1 MISYPAH
8 RRQRVADRE
17 SGQASMVTVAMFMM
31 LFAAIAVSFTFV
43 VISASRQALN
53 DSLQSSAKIAAESGV
68 EDAKRLIVYCYNKR
82 QSDGSYPP
90 DDQKLCLQ
98 VIGKLS
104 DELEGMGCDKILKEM
119 YDKGGISDVEQE
131 SNNRGYRVK
140 VGNNGSNNNNENNEY
155 YQCLKIATKTDN
167 YQGIVNNLGK
177 SVIVPL
183 RVVDEKGHAAVID
196 KLEIEWHRNVT
207 GNDGDNPA
215 EMNGATGTG
224 LPPANIWSKSNRPAV
239 LRVERVG
246 VPKKAGGFSLND
258 LADSDTALTL
268 RPSVNPSLKGNSN
281 YNLGAYKPQYPPLPL
296 GRDGIAPNNQYYDQ
310 HGNKIAPIAEA
321 ACKDGGGGDDYACKT
336 TFNGELLDTGNIDYY
351 LRINAIYR
359 STHFKITAYGQN
371 GKKLYFDGVQPLV
384 DVTGRSS
391 DSFSR
396 IQARLKPSFD
406 KNADSTNWW
415 PEYVIDTNGKVC
427 KDIEVQYDEGED
439 RCK

>member
-1 MISYPAH
+1 MISRLVSRCRPG
-8 RRQRVADRE
+8 DRE
-17 SGQASMVTVAMFMM
+17 LGQASMVTVAMFMM

-82 QSDGSYPP
+82 SGGSYTTP
-90 DDQKLCLQ
+90 DAQQLCPQ

-104 DELEGMGCDKILKEM
+104 TDLEGMGCDKILEKM
-119 YDKGGISDVEQE
+119 YKKGISDVEQE
-131 SNNRGYRVK
+131 GNRGYRVR

-167 YQGIVNNLGK
+167 YQGVVNNLGK
-177 SVIVPL
+177 SIIVPL
-183 RVVDEKGHAAVID
+183 RVVDGKNQAAVID
-196 KLEIEWHRNVT
+196 RLEIEWHRNVT
-207 GNDGDNPA
+207 GNDGDDLA
-215 EMNGATGTG
+215 EMNGANGTG
-224 LPPANIWSKSNRPAV
+224 LPPAGTWNNSNRPAV

-246 VPKKAGGFSLND
+246 VPKNNFTLDSLAEN
-258 LADSDTALTL
+258 DTALTL
-268 RPSVNPSLKGNSN
+268 RPSVSGNGKSGYRLGN
-281 YNLGAYKPQYPPLPL
+281 YQPQYPS
-296 GRDGIAPNNQYYDQ
+296 GNKDKIAPNSQYHKGVPIVEAYCQ
-310 HGNKIAPIAEA
+310 NGGNNN
-321 ACKDGGGGDDYACKT
+321 DYACKT
-336 TFNGELLDTGNIDYY
+336 IFNKESLYTDKTYY

-359 STHFKITAYGQN
+359 STHFKITAYQ
-371 GKKLYFDGVQPLV
+371 GKNKLYFDGVQPLV

-427 KDIEVQYDEGED
+427 KDIEVQYDTGED
-439 RCK
+439 RCPH

>member
-1 MISYPAH
+1 MISYRVR

-82 QSDGSYPP
+82 QSDGSYLLPA
-90 DDQKLCLQ
+90 DKQLCSE

-104 DELEGMGCDKILKEM
+104 DELEGRGCDEILGKM
-119 YDKGGISDVEQE
+119 HDKGGISDVEQE

-140 VGNNGSNNNNENNEY
+140 VGNNGNGSNENNEY

-167 YQGIVNNLGK
+167 YQGAVNNLGK
-177 SVIVPL
+177 SIIVPL
-183 RVVDEKGHAAVID
+183 RVVDKNNNAAVID
-196 KLEIEWHRNVT
+196 SLKIEWHRNVT
-207 GNDGDNPA
+207 GNDGDDPA
-215 EMNGATGTG
+215 VMNGAKGTG
-224 LPPANIWSKSNRPAV
+224 LPPAGTWNSSNSNRPAV

-246 VPKKAGGFSLND
+246 VPKKAGGFSLNE

-268 RPSVNPSLKGNSN
+268 RPSVNGNSS
-281 YNLGAYKPQYPPLPL
+281 YNLGAYKPWYPFND
-296 GRDGIAPNNQYYDQ
+296 RDKIAPNSQYHDQ
-310 HGNKIAPIAEA
+310 HGNKTAPIAEA
-321 ACKDGGGGDDYACKT
+321 ACTDGGGSNNEYACKT
-336 TFNGELLDTGNIDYY
+336 TFYGEPLDTDKTADYY

-359 STHFKITAYGQN
+359 STHFKITAYGPG

-427 KDIEVQYDEGED
+427 KDIEVQYDKGED

>member
-1 MISYPAH
+1 MISYRAR

-82 QSDGSYPP
+82 SGGSYTTP
-90 DDQKLCLQ
+90 DAQQLCPK

-104 DELEGMGCDKILKEM
+104 TELEGMGCDEILEPM
-119 YDKGGISDVEQE
+119 KGKGISDVEQE
-131 SNNRGYRVK
+131 GNNRGYRVK
-140 VGNNGSNNNNENNEY
+140 VGNNGGGDNENNEY

-167 YQGIVNNLGK
+167 YQGVVNNLGK

-183 RVVDEKGHAAVID
+183 RVVTEKNQAAVID
-196 KLEIEWHRNVT
+196 RLEIEWHRNVT

-215 EMNGATGTG
+215 DMNGANGTG
-224 LPPANIWSKSNRPAV
+224 LPTTTTWNSSNRPAV
-239 LRVERVG
+239 LRVERVD
-246 VPKKAGGFSLND
+246 VPKDNFTLD
-258 LADSDTALTL
+258 QLADSDTALTL
-268 RPSVNPSLKGNSN
+268 RPSLKGNSS
-281 YNLGAYKPQYPPLPL
+281 YNLGTYKPRYPFND
-296 GRDGIAPNNQYYDQ
+296 RNKIAPNNQYYD
-310 HGNKIAPIAEA
+310 HSKKTVPIVEA
-321 ACKDGGGGDDYACKT
+321 ACNDSGDYACKT
-336 TFNGELLDTGNIDYY
+336 TFNGELLDTDKTADYY

-359 STHFKITAYGQN
+359 STHFKITAYDKN
-371 GKKLYFDGVQPLV
+371 GKLYFDGVQPLV

-427 KDIEVQYDEGED
+427 KDIEVQYDTGED

>member
-1 MISYPAH
+1 MISYRAR

-90 DDQKLCLQ
+90 ADQKLCLQ

-104 DELEGMGCDKILKEM
+104 DKLEDMGCDDILGELDNINYNKSFAVEKE
-119 YDKGGISDVEQE
+119 GG
-131 SNNRGYRVK
+131 RGHRVR
-140 VGNNGSNNNNENNEY
+140 VGNNGGGKNENNEY

-167 YQGIVNNLGK
+167 YQGMVNNLGK

-183 RVVDEKGHAAVID
+183 RVVNEKNQVVDIA

-207 GNDGDNPA
+207 GNDGDDPA
-215 EMNGATGTG
+215 KMNGAMGTG
-224 LPPANIWSKSNRPAV
+224 LPPAGTWNSGNSNRPAV

-246 VPKKAGGFSLND
+246 VPKKVGGFTLNE

-268 RPSVNPSLKGNSN
+268 RPSKSGNGKGG
-281 YNLGAYKPQYPPLPL
+281 YNLGSYKPQYPF
-296 GRDGIAPNNQYYDQ
+296 GNKDKIAPNSQYHNGVPIVEAYCQ
-310 HGNKIAPIAEA
+310 SGNNKE
-321 ACKDGGGGDDYACKT
+321 YACET
-336 TFNGELLDTGNIDYY
+336 IFNKETLYTKDKDYY

-359 STHFKITAYGQN
+359 STHFKITAYDSGGN
-371 GKKLYFDGVQPLV
+371 KLYFDGVQPLV

-427 KDIEVQYDEGED
+427 KDIEVQYDKGED
-439 RCK
+439 RCQP

>member
-1 MISYPAH
+1 MISYPAC
-8 RRQRVADRE
+8 RRQGVADRE

-68 EDAKRLIVYCYNKR
+68 EDAKRLIVYCYKKR
-82 QSDGSYPP
+82 QSDGTYPP
-90 DDQKLCLQ
+90 ADQSLCSK

-104 DELEGMGCDKILKEM
+104 DELEGVPCDEILGELDNPNYNNSFAVEKE
-119 YDKGGISDVEQE
+119 GS
-131 SNNRGYRVK
+131 RGHRVK
-140 VGNNGSNNNNENNEY
+140 VGNNGSNNKNENNEY

-167 YQGIVNNLGK
+167 YQGVVNNLGK
-177 SVIVPL
+177 SIIVPL
-183 RVVDEKGHAAVID
+183 RVVNGNNQVVAID
-196 KLEIEWHRNVT
+196 KLEIEWHRNVD
-207 GNDGDNPA
+207 GNDGDSPA
-215 EMNGATGTG
+215 EMNGASGTG
-224 LPPANIWSKSNRPAV
+224 LPPANIWSSSNRPAV

-246 VPKKAGGFSLND
+246 VPKGSFTLD
-258 LADSDTALTL
+258 QLADSDTALTL
-268 RPSVNPSLKGNSN
+268 RPSVNGNGGGKDKN
-281 YNLGAYKPQYPPLPL
+281 RYHLGDYKPYYQS
-296 GRDGIAPNNQYYDQ
+296 GRDSIAPNNQY
-310 HGNKIAPIAEA
+310 GGKAPIVEVK
-321 ACKDGGGGDDYACKT
+321 CDGADYACKT
-336 TFNGELLDTGNIDYY
+336 IFEDSLDTTKTDYY

-359 STHFKITAYGQN
+359 STHFKITAYDQHN
-371 GKKLYFDGVQPLV
+371 NKLYFDGVQPLV

-427 KDIEVQYDEGED
+427 KDIEVQYDKGED
-439 RCK
+439 RCNP

>member
-1 MISYPAH
+1 MIS
-8 RRQRVADRE
+8 RLVSRCRLGDRE

-82 QSDGSYPP
+82 SGNSYTTP
-90 DDQKLCLQ
+90 DAQQLCPK

-104 DELEGMGCDKILKEM
+104 TELETMGCDKILEQVGNTQSGNFKVEKE
-119 YDKGGISDVEQE
+119 GG
-131 SNNRGYRVK
+131 RGYRVR
-140 VGNNGSNNNNENNEY
+140 VGNSGSSNNNENNEY

-167 YQGIVNNLGK
+167 YQGVVNNLGK

-183 RVVDEKGHAAVID
+183 RVVDKNNNAAVIAS
-196 KLEIEWHRNVT
+196 LEIEWHRNVT
-207 GNDGDNPA
+207 GNDGDDPA
-215 EMNGATGTG
+215 KMNGAMGTG
-224 LPPANIWSKSNRPAV
+224 LPPATTWNSSNRPAV

-246 VPKKAGGFSLND
+246 VPKKVGGFSLND

-268 RPSVNPSLKGNSN
+268 RPSLKGNSS
-281 YNLGAYKPQYPPLPL
+281 YNLGTYKPRYPFND
-296 GRDGIAPNNQYYDQ
+296 RNKIAPNNQYYD
-310 HGNKIAPIAEA
+310 HSKKTVPIVEA

-336 TFNGELLDTGNIDYY
+336 TFDGESLVTKDKDYY

-359 STHFKITAYGQN
+359 SAHFKITAYDKN
-371 GKKLYFDGVQPLV
+371 GKPLYFDGVQPLV

-439 RCK
+439 RCKYK

>member
-1 MISYPAH
+1 MISYRA
-8 RRQRVADRE
+8 RRHQRVADCE

-82 QSDGSYPP
+82 QSNGSYPP
-90 DDQKLCLQ
+90 ADKPLCSE

-104 DELEGMGCDKILKEM
+104 DELEGRGCDKILKPM
-119 YDKGGISDVEQE
+119 YDKGGISDVEE
-131 SNNRGYRVK
+131 EGGRGYRVK
-140 VGNNGSNNNNENNEY
+140 VGNNSGGKNENNEY

-167 YQGIVNNLGK
+167 YQGTVNNLGK
-177 SVIVPL
+177 SIIVPL
-183 RVVDEKGHAAVID
+183 RVVDKNNNVAVIAS
-196 KLEIEWHRNVT
+196 LEIEWHRNVN

-215 EMNGATGTG
+215 EMNGAEGTG

-258 LADSDTALTL
+258 LADS
-268 RPSVNPSLKGNSN
+268 
-281 YNLGAYKPQYPPLPL
+281 
-296 GRDGIAPNNQYYDQ
+296 
-310 HGNKIAPIAEA
+310 E
-321 ACKDGGGGDDYACKT
+321 DYACKT
-336 TFNGELLDTGNIDYY
+336 TFDGESLVTKDTDYY

-359 STHFKITAYGQN
+359 SAHFKITAYDQN

-396 IQARLKPSFD
+396 IQARLKPTYD
-406 KNADSTNWW
+406 NSTNSSNWW

-427 KDIEVQYDEGED
+427 KDIEVQYDKGED
-439 RCK
+439 RCTYN

>member
-1 MISYPAH
+1 MISYRAR

-82 QSDGSYPP
+82 SGGSYTTP
-90 DDQKLCLQ
+90 DAQQLCPQ

-104 DELEGMGCDKILKEM
+104 TDLEGMGCDEILGLM
-119 YDKGGISDVEQE
+119 KGKGISDVEE
-131 SNNRGYRVK
+131 EGGRGYRVK

-177 SVIVPL
+177 SIIVPL
-183 RVVDEKGHAAVID
+183 RVVDTQNQAAVIASL
-196 KLEIEWHRNVT
+196 KIEWHRNVN

-215 EMNGATGTG
+215 EMNGAEGTG
-224 LPPANIWSKSNRPAV
+224 LPPANIWSSSNRPAV

-246 VPKKAGGFSLND
+246 VPKGNFTLD
-258 LADSDTALTL
+258 QLADSDTALTL
-268 RPSVNPSLKGNSN
+268 RPSVKKKVSN
-281 YNLGAYKPQYPPLPL
+281 YRLGDYKPQYPFND
-296 GRDGIAPNNQYYDQ
+296 RNKIAPNSQYYGQ

-321 ACKDGGGGDDYACKT
+321 ACKDNNGDYACST
-336 TFNGELLDTGNIDYY
+336 SFIGEQLDTKTADYY

-359 STHFKITAYGQN
+359 STHFKITAYDQN
-371 GKKLYFDGVQPLV
+371 GKPLYFDGVQPLV
-384 DVTGRSS
+384 DVTGSSS

-439 RCK
+439 RCPH

>member
-1 MISYPAH
+1 MISRLVSRCRPG
-8 RRQRVADRE
+8 DRE

-90 DDQKLCLQ
+90 ADKPLCSE

-104 DELEGMGCDKILKEM
+104 DELEGRGCDKILKPM
-119 YDKGGISDVEQE
+119 YDKGGISDVEE
-131 SNNRGYRVK
+131 EGGRGYRVK
-140 VGNNGSNNNNENNEY
+140 VGNNSGGKNENNEY

-167 YQGIVNNLGK
+167 YQGVVNNLGK
-177 SVIVPL
+177 SIIVPL
-183 RVVDEKGHAAVID
+183 RVVDKNNNAAVIAS
-196 KLEIEWHRNVT
+196 LEIEWHRNVA

-215 EMNGATGTG
+215 KMNGAMGTG
-224 LPPANIWSKSNRPAV
+224 LPPAGTWNSGNSNRPAV
-239 LRVERVG
+239 LRVERVDVAKG
-246 VPKKAGGFSLND
+246 SFTLDS

-268 RPSVNPSLKGNSN
+268 RPSVNGNGGGKDKN
-281 YNLGAYKPQYPPLPL
+281 RYHLGDYKPYYQS
-296 GRDGIAPNNQYYDQ
+296 GRDSIAPNNQY
-310 HGNKIAPIAEA
+310 GGKAPIVEVK
-321 ACKDGGGGDDYACKT
+321 CDGADYACKT
-336 TFNGELLDTGNIDYY
+336 IFEDSLDTTKKDYY

-359 STHFKITAYGQN
+359 STHFKITAYDQHN
-371 GKKLYFDGVQPLV
+371 NKLYFDGVQPLV

-427 KDIEVQYDEGED
+427 KDIEVQYDKGED
-439 RCK
+439 RCNP

>member
-1 MISYPAH
+1 MISRLVSRCRPG
-8 RRQRVADRE
+8 DRE

-82 QSDGSYPP
+82 QSGGGYSSV
-90 DDQKLCLQ
+90 DDKKLCSE

-104 DELEGMGCDKILKEM
+104 DELEKRSCDEILGKM
-119 YDKGGISDVEQE
+119 YKKGISDVEQE
-131 SNNRGYRVK
+131 GNNRGYRVK
-140 VGNNGSNNNNENNEY
+140 VGNNGGGDNENNEY

-167 YQGIVNNLGK
+167 YQGMVNNLGK
-177 SVIVPL
+177 SIIVPL
-183 RVVDEKGHAAVID
+183 RVVNTQNQAAVIASL
-196 KLEIEWHRNVT
+196 KIEWHRNVA

-215 EMNGATGTG
+215 EMNGAEGTG

-246 VPKKAGGFSLND
+246 VPKKVGGFSLND

-268 RPSVNPSLKGNSN
+268 RPSLKGNSS
-281 YNLGAYKPQYPPLPL
+281 YNLGAYKPRYPFND
-296 GRDGIAPNNQYYDQ
+296 RDKIAPNSQYYDQ
-310 HGNKIAPIAEA
+310 HGNKTAPIAEA
-321 ACKDGGGGDDYACKT
+321 ACTDGGGSNNEYACKT
-336 TFNGELLDTGNIDYY
+336 TFYGDPLDTVNTDYY

-359 STHFKITAYGQN
+359 STHFKITAKDQN
-371 GKKLYFDGVQPLV
+371 GNKLYFDGVQPLV

-427 KDIEVQYDEGED
+427 KDIEVQYDKGED
-439 RCK
+439 RCNP

>member
-1 MISYPAH
+1 MISYRAR
-8 RRQRVADRE
+8 RRQRVADCE

-82 QSDGSYPP
+82 SGGSYTTS
-90 DDQKLCLQ
+90 DAQQLCPK

-104 DELEGMGCDKILKEM
+104 TELETRGCDEILEQVAITQSSNFKVEKE
-119 YDKGGISDVEQE
+119 DNG
-131 SNNRGYRVK
+131 RGYRVK
-140 VGNNGSNNNNENNEY
+140 VGNNSSNKNENNEY

-167 YQGIVNNLGK
+167 YQGVVNNLGK

-183 RVVDEKGHAAVID
+183 RVVDINNQAAVITSL
-196 KLEIEWHRNVT
+196 KIEWHRNVT
-207 GNDGDNPA
+207 GNDGDDPA
-215 EMNGATGTG
+215 DMKGAKGTG
-224 LPPANIWSKSNRPAV
+224 LPPAGTWNSGNSNRPAV

-246 VPKKAGGFSLND
+246 VVKGSFTLDS
-258 LADSDTALTL
+258 LADRDTALTL
-268 RPSVNPSLKGNSN
+268 RPSVNGNGGGKDKN
-281 YNLGAYKPQYPPLPL
+281 RYHLGDYKPYYQS
-296 GRDGIAPNNQYYDQ
+296 GRDSIAPNNQY
-310 HGNKIAPIAEA
+310 GGKAPIVEA
-321 ACKDGGGGDDYACKT
+321 KCDGADYACKT
-336 TFNGELLDTGNIDYY
+336 IFEDSLDTTKTDYY

-359 STHFKITAYGQN
+359 STHFKITAYDKN
-371 GKKLYFDGVQPLV
+371 GSKLYFDGVQPLV

-427 KDIEVQYDEGED
+427 KDIEVQYDKGED
-439 RCK
+439 RCQP

>member
-1 MISYPAH
+1 MISRLVSRCRPG
-8 RRQRVADRE
+8 DRE

-90 DDQKLCLQ
+90 ADKPLCSE

-104 DELEGMGCDKILKEM
+104 DELEGRGCDKILKPM
-119 YDKGGISDVEQE
+119 YDKGGISDVEE
-131 SNNRGYRVK
+131 EGGRGYRVK
-140 VGNNGSNNNNENNEY
+140 VGNNSGGKNENNEY

-167 YQGIVNNLGK
+167 YQGVVNNLGK
-177 SVIVPL
+177 SIIVPL
-183 RVVDEKGHAAVID
+183 RVVDKNNNAAVIAS
-196 KLEIEWHRNVT
+196 LEIEWHRNVA

-215 EMNGATGTG
+215 KMNGAMGTG
-224 LPPANIWSKSNRPAV
+224 LPPAGTWNSGNSNRPAV
-239 LRVERVG
+239 LRVERVDVAKG
-246 VPKKAGGFSLND
+246 SFTLDS

-268 RPSVNPSLKGNSN
+268 RPSVNGNGGGKDKN
-281 YNLGAYKPQYPPLPL
+281 RYHLGDYKPYYQS
-296 GRDGIAPNNQYYDQ
+296 GRDSIAPNNQY
-310 HGNKIAPIAEA
+310 GGKVPIVGAK
-321 ACKDGGGGDDYACKT
+321 CQDSGDYACKT
-336 TFNGELLDTGNIDYY
+336 TFDGESLVTKDTDYY

-427 KDIEVQYDEGED
+427 KDIEVQYDTGED
-439 RCK
+439 RCQP

>member
-1 MISYPAH
+1 MISYRAR

-31 LFAAIAVSFTFV
+31 LFVAIAVSFTFV

-53 DSLQSSAKIAAESGV
+53 DSLQSSAKNAAESGV

-82 QSDGSYPP
+82 SGNSYTTP
-90 DDQKLCLQ
+90 DAQQLCPN

-104 DELEGMGCDKILKEM
+104 TQLEGMGCDEILEPM
-119 YDKGGISDVEQE
+119 KGKGISDVEQE
-131 SNNRGYRVK
+131 DNNRGYRVK
-140 VGNNGSNNNNENNEY
+140 VGNNSSNKNENNEY

-167 YQGIVNNLGK
+167 YQGVVNNLGK
-177 SVIVPL
+177 SIIVPL
-183 RVVDEKGHAAVID
+183 RVVNTQNQAAVID
-196 KLEIEWHRNVT
+196 RLEIEWHRNVT
-207 GNDGDNPA
+207 GNDGDDLA

-224 LPPANIWSKSNRPAV
+224 LPPAGTWNNSNRPAV

-246 VPKKAGGFSLND
+246 VPKNNFTLDSLAEN
-258 LADSDTALTL
+258 DTALTL
-268 RPSVNPSLKGNSN
+268 RPSVSGNGKSGYRLGN
-281 YNLGAYKPQYPPLPL
+281 YQPQYPS
-296 GRDGIAPNNQYYDQ
+296 GNKDKIAPNSQYHKGVPIVEAYCQ
-310 HGNKIAPIAEA
+310 NGGNNN
-321 ACKDGGGGDDYACKT
+321 DYACKT
-336 TFNGELLDTGNIDYY
+336 IFNKESLYTDKTYY

-359 STHFKITAYGQN
+359 STHFKITAYQ
-371 GKKLYFDGVQPLV
+371 GKNKLYFDGVQPLV

>member
-1 MISYPAH
+1 MISRLVSRCRPG
-8 RRQRVADRE
+8 DRE

-82 QSDGSYPP
+82 QASGGYASQAD
-90 DDQKLCLQ
+90 KNLCSE

-104 DELEGMGCDKILKEM
+104 TELEGRDCDKILEQVDITQSSNFKVEKE
-119 YDKGGISDVEQE
+119 GG
-131 SNNRGYRVK
+131 RGYRVR
-140 VGNNGSNNNNENNEY
+140 VGNNGGGKNENNEY

-167 YQGIVNNLGK
+167 YQGVVNNLGK

-183 RVVDEKGHAAVID
+183 RVVDKYNQAAVID
-196 KLEIEWHRNVT
+196 RLEIEWHRNVT
-207 GNDGDNPA
+207 GNDGDDPA
-215 EMNGATGTG
+215 VMNGAKGTG
-224 LPPANIWSKSNRPAV
+224 LPKATTWNSSNRPAV

-246 VPKKAGGFSLND
+246 VPKKVGGFTLNE

-268 RPSVNPSLKGNSN
+268 RPSESGNGKGGYRLGN
-281 YNLGAYKPQYPPLPL
+281 YEPQYPSSNK
-296 GRDGIAPNNQYYDQ
+296 DKIAPNSQYHKGVPIVEAYCQ
-310 HGNKIAPIAEA
+310 NGGNNN
-321 ACKDGGGGDDYACKT
+321 DYACKT
-336 TFNGELLDTGNIDYY
+336 IFNKESLYTDKTYY

-359 STHFKITAYGQN
+359 STHFKIMAYQ
-371 GKKLYFDGVQPLV
+371 GKNKLYFDGVQPLV

-427 KDIEVQYDEGED
+427 KDIEVQYDTGED

>member
-1 MISYPAH
+1 MISYRAR

-82 QSDGSYPP
+82 SGNSYTTP
-90 DDQKLCLQ
+90 DAQQLCPK

-104 DELEGMGCDKILKEM
+104 TELEGMGCDEILEPM
-119 YDKGGISDVEQE
+119 KGKGISDVEQE
-131 SNNRGYRVK
+131 SNGRGYRVK
-140 VGNNGSNNNNENNEY
+140 VGNNGGGDNENNEY

-167 YQGIVNNLGK
+167 YQGVVNNLGK

-183 RVVDEKGHAAVID
+183 RVVDINNQAAVID
-196 KLEIEWHRNVT
+196 RLEIEWHRNVT

-215 EMNGATGTG
+215 EMNGANGTG
-224 LPPANIWSKSNRPAV
+224 LPPAGTWNNSNRPAV

-246 VPKKAGGFSLND
+246 VPKGSFNLND
-258 LADSDTALTL
+258 LAGSDTALTL
-268 RPSVNPSLKGNSN
+268 RPSESGNGKGGYRLGN
-281 YNLGAYKPQYPPLPL
+281 YEPQYPS
-296 GRDGIAPNNQYYDQ
+296 GNKDKIAPNSQY
-310 HGNKIAPIAEA
+310 HKGVPIVEA
-321 ACKDGGGGDDYACKT
+321 YCQSGSNEEYACKT
-336 TFNGELLDTGNIDYY
+336 IFNKESLYTDKTYY

-359 STHFKITAYGQN
+359 STHFKITAYQ
-371 GKKLYFDGVQPLV
+371 GKNKLYFDGVQPLV

-427 KDIEVQYDEGED
+427 KDIEVQYDTGED

>member
-1 MISYPAH
+1 MISRLVSRCRPG
-8 RRQRVADRE
+8 DRE

-82 QSDGSYPP
+82 QSDGSYLNQ
-90 DDQKLCLQ
+90 DDKQLCSE
-98 VIGKLS
+98 VIGKFS
-104 DELEGMGCDKILKEM
+104 DKLEDMGCDDILGKL
-119 YDKGGISDVEQE
+119 YSNKYKNSFAVEE
-131 SNNRGYRVK
+131 EGNRGHRVK

-167 YQGIVNNLGK
+167 YQGTVNNLGK
-177 SVIVPL
+177 SIIVPL
-183 RVVDEKGHAAVID
+183 RVVNTQNQAAVID
-196 KLEIEWHRNVT
+196 KLEIEWHRNVA
-207 GNDGDNPA
+207 GSDGDNTA

-224 LPPANIWSKSNRPAV
+224 LPPANIWNSSNRPAV

-268 RPSVNPSLKGNSN
+268 RPSLKVKGNGS

-296 GRDGIAPNNQYYDQ
+296 GRDGIAPNNQYYD
-310 HGNKIAPIAEA
+310 HSKKTVPIVEA
-321 ACKDGGGGDDYACKT
+321 ACKDSGDYACKT
-336 TFNGELLDTGNIDYY
+336 TFDGESLDTDKTADYY

-359 STHFKITAYGQN
+359 STHFKITAYDKN
-371 GKKLYFDGVQPLV
+371 GSKLYFDGVQPLV

-427 KDIEVQYDEGED
+427 KDIEVQYDKGED
-439 RCK
+439 RCKP

>member
-1 MISYPAH
+1 MISYRAR

-82 QSDGSYPP
+82 SGGSYTTP
-90 DDQKLCLQ
+90 DAQQLCPQ

-104 DELEGMGCDKILKEM
+104 DELEGMGCDEILGLM
-119 YDKGGISDVEQE
+119 KGKGISDVEE
-131 SNNRGYRVK
+131 EDNGRGYRVK
-140 VGNNGSNNNNENNEY
+140 VGNNSGGKNENNEY

-167 YQGIVNNLGK
+167 YQGVVNNLGK
-177 SVIVPL
+177 SIIVPL
-183 RVVDEKGHAAVID
+183 RVVNTQNQAAVIAS
-196 KLEIEWHRNVT
+196 LEIEWHRNVT
-207 GNDGDNPA
+207 GNDGDDPA
-215 EMNGATGTG
+215 KMNGAMGTG
-224 LPPANIWSKSNRPAV
+224 LPPAGTWNSGNSNRPAV

-246 VPKKAGGFSLND
+246 VAKGSFTLDS

-268 RPSVNPSLKGNSN
+268 RPSVNGNGGGKDKN
-281 YNLGAYKPQYPPLPL
+281 RYHLGDYKPYYQS
-296 GRDGIAPNNQYYDQ
+296 GRDSIAPNNQY
-310 HGNKIAPIAEA
+310 GGKAPIVEA
-321 ACKDGGGGDDYACKT
+321 KCDGADYACKT
-336 TFNGELLDTGNIDYY
+336 IFEDSLDTTKTDYY

-427 KDIEVQYDEGED
+427 KDIEVQYDTGED
-439 RCK
+439 RCQP

>member
-1 MISYPAH
+1 MISYPAR

-31 LFAAIAVSFTFV
+31 LFSVIAVGFTYV
-43 VISASRQALN
+43 MISASRQAVN

-82 QSDGSYPP
+82 SGGSYTTP
-90 DDQKLCLQ
+90 DAQQLCPK

-104 DELEGMGCDKILKEM
+104 TELEGMGCDEILGLM
-119 YDKGGISDVEQE
+119 KGKGISDVEEE

-140 VGNNGSNNNNENNEY
+140 VGNNGGGKNENNEY

-167 YQGIVNNLGK
+167 YQGMVNNLGK
-177 SVIVPL
+177 SIIVPL
-183 RVVDEKGHAAVID
+183 RVVNTQNQAAVIAS
-196 KLEIEWHRNVT
+196 LEIEWHRNVT
-207 GNDGDNPA
+207 GNDGDDPA
-215 EMNGATGTG
+215 KMNGAMGTG
-224 LPPANIWSKSNRPAV
+224 LPPAGTWNSGNSNRPAV

-246 VPKKAGGFSLND
+246 VVKGSFTLDS
-258 LADSDTALTL
+258 LADRDTALTL
-268 RPSVNPSLKGNSN
+268 RPSVNGNGGGKDKN
-281 YNLGAYKPQYPPLPL
+281 RYHLGDYKPYYQS
-296 GRDGIAPNNQYYDQ
+296 GRDSIAPNNQY
-310 HGNKIAPIAEA
+310 GGKAPIVEA
-321 ACKDGGGGDDYACKT
+321 KCDGADYACKT
-336 TFNGELLDTGNIDYY
+336 IFEDSLDTTKTDYY

-427 KDIEVQYDEGED
+427 KDIEVQYDKGED
-439 RCK
+439 RCQP

>member
-1 MISYPAH
+1 MISYQA
-8 RRQRVADRE
+8 RRHQRVADCE

-82 QSDGSYPP
+82 SGDSYTTP
-90 DDQKLCLQ
+90 DAQQLCPQ

-104 DELEGMGCDKILKEM
+104 TELETMGCDKILEQVAITQSSNFKVEKE
-119 YDKGGISDVEQE
+119 GG
-131 SNNRGYRVK
+131 RGYRVK
-140 VGNNGSNNNNENNEY
+140 VGNNGGGDNENNEY

-167 YQGIVNNLGK
+167 YQGTVNNLGK

-183 RVVDEKGHAAVID
+183 RVVDINNQAAVID
-196 KLEIEWHRNVT
+196 RLEIEWHRNVT

-215 EMNGATGTG
+215 EMNGANGTG
-224 LPPANIWSKSNRPAV
+224 LPPAGTWNNSNRPAV

-246 VPKKAGGFSLND
+246 VPKGSFNLND
-258 LADSDTALTL
+258 LAGSDTALTL
-268 RPSVNPSLKGNSN
+268 RPSESGNGKGGYRLGN
-281 YNLGAYKPQYPPLPL
+281 YEPQYPS
-296 GRDGIAPNNQYYDQ
+296 GNKDKIAPNSQYHKGVPIVEAYCQ
-310 HGNKIAPIAEA
+310 NGGNNN
-321 ACKDGGGGDDYACKT
+321 DYACKT
-336 TFNGELLDTGNIDYY
+336 IFNKESLYTDKTYY

-359 STHFKITAYGQN
+359 STHFKITAYQ
-371 GKKLYFDGVQPLV
+371 GKNKLYFDGVQPLV

-415 PEYVIDTNGKVC
+415 PEYAIDTNGKVC
-427 KDIEVQYDEGED
+427 KDIEVQYDTGED

>member
-1 MISYPAH
+1 MISYPAR
-8 RRQRVADRE
+8 RRQGVADRE

-90 DDQKLCLQ
+90 ADKPLCSE

-104 DELEGMGCDKILKEM
+104 DELEGRGCDKILKPM
-119 YDKGGISDVEQE
+119 YDKGGISDVEE
-131 SNNRGYRVK
+131 EGGRGYRVK
-140 VGNNGSNNNNENNEY
+140 VGNNSGGKNENNEY

-167 YQGIVNNLGK
+167 YQGMVNNLGK

-183 RVVDEKGHAAVID
+183 RVVDKNNNAAVIAS
-196 KLEIEWHRNVT
+196 LEIEWHRNVA

-215 EMNGATGTG
+215 KMNGAMGTG
-224 LPPANIWSKSNRPAV
+224 LPPAGTWNSGNSNRPAV
-239 LRVERVG
+239 LRVERVDVAKG
-246 VPKKAGGFSLND
+246 SFTLDS

-268 RPSVNPSLKGNSN
+268 RPSVNGNGGGKDKN
-281 YNLGAYKPQYPPLPL
+281 RYHLGDYKPYYQS
-296 GRDGIAPNNQYYDQ
+296 GRDSIAPNNQY
-310 HGNKIAPIAEA
+310 GGKAPIVEA
-321 ACKDGGGGDDYACKT
+321 KCDGADYACKT
-336 TFNGELLDTGNIDYY
+336 IFEDSLDTTKTDYY

-427 KDIEVQYDEGED
+427 KDIEVQYDKGED
-439 RCK
+439 RCQP

>member
-1 MISYPAH
+1 MISRLVSRCRPG
-8 RRQRVADRE
+8 DRE

-82 QSDGSYPP
+82 QASGDYASQA
-90 DDQKLCLQ
+90 DKNLCSE

-104 DELEGMGCDKILKEM
+104 TELEGRDCDKILEQVDITQSSNFKVEKE
-119 YDKGGISDVEQE
+119 DNG
-131 SNNRGYRVK
+131 RGYRVR
-140 VGNNGSNNNNENNEY
+140 VGDNSGGKNENNEY

-183 RVVDEKGHAAVID
+183 RVVDANNQAAVID
-196 KLEIEWHRNVT
+196 RLEIEWHRNVT

-215 EMNGATGTG
+215 DMNGANGTG
-224 LPPANIWSKSNRPAV
+224 LPTTTTWNSSNRPAV

-246 VPKKAGGFSLND
+246 VPKGGFNLND
-258 LADSDTALTL
+258 LTGSDTALTL
-268 RPSVNPSLKGNSN
+268 RPSESGNGKGGYRLGN
-281 YNLGAYKPQYPPLPL
+281 YQPQYPSSNK
-296 GRDGIAPNNQYYDQ
+296 DKIAPNSQYHKGVPIVEAYCQ
-310 HGNKIAPIAEA
+310 SGSNKE
-321 ACKDGGGGDDYACKT
+321 YACKT
-336 TFNGELLDTGNIDYY
+336 IFNKESLYTDKTYY

-359 STHFKITAYGQN
+359 STHFKITAYQ
-371 GKKLYFDGVQPLV
+371 GKNKLYFDGVQPLV

-427 KDIEVQYDEGED
+427 KDIEVQYDTGED

>member
-1 MISYPAH
+1 MISYRAR

-82 QSDGSYPP
+82 QLGGGYSSA
-90 DDQKLCLQ
+90 DDQKLCSQ

-104 DELEGMGCDKILKEM
+104 DELEGMKCDYILEQMKN
-119 YDKGGISDVEQE
+119 KAGIDGVEE
-131 SNNRGYRVK
+131 EDNGRGYRVR
-140 VGNNGSNNNNENNEY
+140 VGDNSGGKNENNEY

-167 YQGIVNNLGK
+167 YQGTVNNLGK

-183 RVVDEKGHAAVID
+183 RVVGINNQAAVID
-196 KLEIEWHRNVT
+196 RLEIEWHRNVT

-215 EMNGATGTG
+215 EMNGANGTG
-224 LPPANIWSKSNRPAV
+224 LPPAGTWNNSNRPAV

-246 VPKKAGGFSLND
+246 VPKGGFNLND
-258 LADSDTALTL
+258 LAGSDTALTL
-268 RPSVNPSLKGNSN
+268 RPSESGNGKGGYRLGN
-281 YNLGAYKPQYPPLPL
+281 YEPQYPS
-296 GRDGIAPNNQYYDQ
+296 GNKDKIAPNSQYHKGVPIVEAYCQ
-310 HGNKIAPIAEA
+310 NGGNNN
-321 ACKDGGGGDDYACKT
+321 DYACKT
-336 TFNGELLDTGNIDYY
+336 IFNKESLYTDKTYY

-359 STHFKITAYGQN
+359 STHFKITAYQ
-371 GKKLYFDGVQPLV
+371 GKNKLYFDGVQPLV

-427 KDIEVQYDEGED
+427 KDIEVQYDKGED
-439 RCK
+439 RCQP

>member
-1 MISYPAH
+1 MISYPAR

-82 QSDGSYPP
+82 SGGSYTTP
-90 DDQKLCLQ
+90 DAQQLCPK

-104 DELEGMGCDKILKEM
+104 TELEGMGCDEILKPM
-119 YDKGGISDVEQE
+119 HDIGTISDVEQE

-140 VGNNGSNNNNENNEY
+140 VGNNGGGSNENNEY

-167 YQGIVNNLGK
+167 YQGVVNNLGK

-183 RVVDEKGHAAVID
+183 RVVTEKNQAAVITSL
-196 KLEIEWHRNVT
+196 KIEWHRNVT
-207 GNDGDNPA
+207 GNDGDDPA
-215 EMNGATGTG
+215 KMNGAMGTG
-224 LPPANIWSKSNRPAV
+224 LPPTGTWNSGNSNRPAV

-246 VPKKAGGFSLND
+246 VPKKVGGFTLNE

-268 RPSVNPSLKGNSN
+268 RPSLKGNSS

-296 GRDGIAPNNQYYDQ
+296 GRDGIAPNNQYS
-310 HGNKIAPIAEA
+310 GKVPIVEA
-321 ACKDGGGGDDYACKT
+321 KCKDNNGDYACETIFDKESLYT
-336 TFNGELLDTGNIDYY
+336 DKIYY

-359 STHFKITAYGQN
+359 STHFKITAYQ
-371 GKKLYFDGVQPLV
+371 GKDKLYFDGVQPLV
-384 DVTGRSS
+384 DVTGSSS

-439 RCK
+439 RCQP

>member
-1 MISYPAH
+1 MISRLVSRCRPG
-8 RRQRVADRE
+8 DRE

-82 QSDGSYPP
+82 SGGSYTTP
-90 DDQKLCLQ
+90 DAQQLCPK

-104 DELEGMGCDKILKEM
+104 TDLEGMGCDEILGLMHDNGTISSVEKE
-119 YDKGGISDVEQE
+119 DNG
-131 SNNRGYRVK
+131 RGYRVK
-140 VGNNGSNNNNENNEY
+140 VGNNSGGKNENNEY

-167 YQGIVNNLGK
+167 YQGMVNNLGK
-177 SVIVPL
+177 SIIVPL
-183 RVVDEKGHAAVID
+183 RVVNTQNQAAVIAS
-196 KLEIEWHRNVT
+196 LEIEWHRNVT
-207 GNDGDNPA
+207 GNDGDDPA
-215 EMNGATGTG
+215 KMNGAMGTG
-224 LPPANIWSKSNRPAV
+224 LPPAGTWNSGNSNRPAV

-246 VPKKAGGFSLND
+246 VVKGSFTLDSL
-258 LADSDTALTL
+258 AESDTALTL
-268 RPSVNPSLKGNSN
+268 RPSVNGNGGGKDKN
-281 YNLGAYKPQYPPLPL
+281 RYHLGDYKPYYQS
-296 GRDGIAPNNQYYDQ
+296 GRDSIAPNNQY
-310 HGNKIAPIAEA
+310 GGKAPIVEA
-321 ACKDGGGGDDYACKT
+321 KCDGADYACKT
-336 TFNGELLDTGNIDYY
+336 IFEDSLDTTKTDYY

-427 KDIEVQYDEGED
+427 KDIEVQYDTGED
-439 RCK
+439 RCTYK

>member
-1 MISYPAH
+1 MISYRVR

-82 QSDGSYPP
+82 QLGGGYSSA
-90 DDQKLCLQ
+90 DDQKLCSQ

-104 DELEGMGCDKILKEM
+104 DELETRGCDEILEQVAITQSSNFKVEKE
-119 YDKGGISDVEQE
+119 GG
-131 SNNRGYRVK
+131 RGYRVR
-140 VGNNGSNNNNENNEY
+140 VGNNGGGKNENNEY

-167 YQGIVNNLGK
+167 YQGTVNNLGK

-183 RVVDEKGHAAVID
+183 KVVDKYNQAAVID
-196 KLEIEWHRNVT
+196 RLEIEWHRNVT
-207 GNDGDNPA
+207 GNDGDDPA
-215 EMNGATGTG
+215 EMNGANGTG
-224 LPPANIWSKSNRPAV
+224 LPKATTWNSSNRPAV

-246 VPKKAGGFSLND
+246 VPKKVGGFTLNE

-268 RPSVNPSLKGNSN
+268 RPSLKGNSS
-281 YNLGAYKPQYPPLPL
+281 YNLGDYKPYYQS
-296 GRDGIAPNNQYYDQ
+296 GRDSIAPNNQY
-310 HGNKIAPIAEA
+310 GGKAPIVEVK
-321 ACKDGGGGDDYACKT
+321 CDGADYACKT
-336 TFNGELLDTGNIDYY
+336 IFEDSLDTTKTYY

-359 STHFKITAYGQN
+359 STHFKITAYDQGGN
-371 GKKLYFDGVQPLV
+371 KLYFDGVQPLV

-439 RCK
+439 RCTYK

>member
-1 MISYPAH
+1 MISRLVSRCRPG
-8 RRQRVADRE
+8 DRE

-90 DDQKLCLQ
+90 ADKPLCSE

-104 DELEGMGCDKILKEM
+104 DELEGRGCDKILKPM
-119 YDKGGISDVEQE
+119 YDKGGISDVEE
-131 SNNRGYRVK
+131 EGGRGYRVK
-140 VGNNGSNNNNENNEY
+140 VGNNSGGKNENNEY

-167 YQGIVNNLGK
+167 YQGVVNNLGK
-177 SVIVPL
+177 SIIVPL
-183 RVVDEKGHAAVID
+183 RVVDKNNNAAVIAS
-196 KLEIEWHRNVT
+196 LEIEWHRNVA

-215 EMNGATGTG
+215 KMNGAMGTG
-224 LPPANIWSKSNRPAV
+224 LPPAGTWNSGNSNRPAV
-239 LRVERVG
+239 LRVERVDVAKG
-246 VPKKAGGFSLND
+246 SFTLDS

-268 RPSVNPSLKGNSN
+268 RPSVNGNGGGKDKN
-281 YNLGAYKPQYPPLPL
+281 RYHLGDYKPYYQS
-296 GRDGIAPNNQYYDQ
+296 GRDSIAPNNQY
-310 HGNKIAPIAEA
+310 GGKAPIVEA
-321 ACKDGGGGDDYACKT
+321 KCDGADYACKT
-336 TFNGELLDTGNIDYY
+336 IFEDSLDTTKTDYY

-415 PEYVIDTNGKVC
+415 PEYVIDTSGKVC
-427 KDIEVQYDEGED
+427 KDIEVQYDTGED
-439 RCK
+439 RCQP

>member
-1 MISYPAH
+1 MISYQAR

-82 QSDGSYPP
+82 SGGSYTTP
-90 DDQKLCLQ
+90 DAQQLCPK

-104 DELEGMGCDKILKEM
+104 DELEGMGCDEILKPM
-119 YDKGGISDVEQE
+119 KDKGISDVEQE
-131 SNNRGYRVK
+131 GNRGYRVR
-140 VGNNGSNNNNENNEY
+140 VGNNGGGSNENNEY

-167 YQGIVNNLGK
+167 YQGMVNNLGK

-183 RVVDEKGHAAVID
+183 RVVDKYNQAAVID
-196 KLEIEWHRNVT
+196 RLEIEWHRNVT
-207 GNDGDNPA
+207 GNDGDDPA
-215 EMNGATGTG
+215 EMNGANGTG
-224 LPPANIWSKSNRPAV
+224 LPKATTWNSSNRPAV

-246 VPKKAGGFSLND
+246 VPKKVGGFTLNE

-268 RPSVNPSLKGNSN
+268 RPSESGNGKGGYCLGN
-281 YNLGAYKPQYPPLPL
+281 YEPQYPSSNK
-296 GRDGIAPNNQYYDQ
+296 DKIAPNSQYHKGVPIVEAYCQ
-310 HGNKIAPIAEA
+310 SGSNKE
-321 ACKDGGGGDDYACKT
+321 YACKT
-336 TFNGELLDTGNIDYY
+336 TFDGESLVTKDTDYY

-359 STHFKITAYGQN
+359 STHFKITAYDKN
-371 GKKLYFDGVQPLV
+371 GSKLYFDGVQPLV

-427 KDIEVQYDEGED
+427 KDIEVQYDKGED
-439 RCK
+439 RCTY

>member
-1 MISYPAH
+1 MISRLVSRCRPG
-8 RRQRVADRE
+8 DRE

-82 QSDGSYPP
+82 QSDGSYLHQ
-90 DDQKLCLQ
+90 DDKQLCSE

-104 DELEGMGCDKILKEM
+104 DKLEDMGCDDIL
-119 YDKGGISDVEQE
+119 DKLG
-131 SNNRGYRVK
+131 SNNYKNSFAVEEEGNRGHRVR
-140 VGNNGSNNNNENNEY
+140 VGNNGSNNKNENNEY

-167 YQGIVNNLGK
+167 YQGVVNNLGK
-177 SVIVPL
+177 SIIVPL

-196 KLEIEWHRNVT
+196 KLEIEWHRNVN

-239 LRVERVG
+239 LRVERAG
-246 VPKKAGGFSLND
+246 VPKGNFTLD
-258 LADSDTALTL
+258 QLADSDTALTL
-268 RPSVNPSLKGNSN
+268 RPSVNNVGN
-281 YNLGAYKPQYPPLPL
+281 YRLGNYKPQYPPLPL
-296 GRDGIAPNNQYYDQ
+296 GRNGIAPNNQY
-310 HGNKIAPIAEA
+310 GGKAPIVEVT
-321 ACKDGGGGDDYACKT
+321 CTDGGGSNNGYACKT
-336 TFNGELLDTGNIDYY
+336 IFDQESLNTNVTDYY

-359 STHFKITAYGQN
+359 STHFKITAYDQN
-371 GKKLYFDGVQPLV
+371 GKPLYFDGVQPLV

-439 RCK
+439 RCKYK

>member
-1 MISYPAH
+1 MISRLVSRCRPG
-8 RRQRVADRE
+8 DRE

-82 QSDGSYPP
+82 SGNSYTTP
-90 DDQKLCLQ
+90 DAQQLCPN

-104 DELEGMGCDKILKEM
+104 TQLEGMGCDEILGLM
-119 YDKGGISDVEQE
+119 KGKGISDVEE
-131 SNNRGYRVK
+131 EGNNRGYRVK
-140 VGNNGSNNNNENNEY
+140 VGNNSGGKNENNEY

-167 YQGIVNNLGK
+167 YQGMVNNLGK
-177 SVIVPL
+177 SIIVPL
-183 RVVDEKGHAAVID
+183 RVVDINNQAAVID
-196 KLEIEWHRNVT
+196 RLEIEWHRNVT

-215 EMNGATGTG
+215 EMNGANGTG
-224 LPPANIWSKSNRPAV
+224 LPPAGTWNNSNRPAV

-246 VPKKAGGFSLND
+246 VPKGSFNLND
-258 LADSDTALTL
+258 LAGSDTALTL
-268 RPSVNPSLKGNSN
+268 RPSESGNGKGGYRLGN
-281 YNLGAYKPQYPPLPL
+281 YEPQYPS
-296 GRDGIAPNNQYYDQ
+296 GNKDKIAPNSQYHKGVPIVEAYCQ
-310 HGNKIAPIAEA
+310 NGGNNN
-321 ACKDGGGGDDYACKT
+321 DYACKT
-336 TFNGELLDTGNIDYY
+336 IFNKESLYTDKTYY

-359 STHFKITAYGQN
+359 STHFKITAYQ
-371 GKKLYFDGVQPLV
+371 GKNKLYFDGVQPLV

-415 PEYVIDTNGKVC
+415 PEYAIDTNGKVC
-427 KDIEVQYDEGED
+427 KDIEVQYDTGED

>member
-1 MISYPAH
+1 MISYQA
-8 RRQRVADRE
+8 RRHQRVADCE

-82 QSDGSYPP
+82 SGDSYTTP
-90 DDQKLCLQ
+90 DAQQLCPQ

-104 DELEGMGCDKILKEM
+104 TELETMGCDKILEQVAITQSSNFKVEKE
-119 YDKGGISDVEQE
+119 GG
-131 SNNRGYRVK
+131 RGYRVK
-140 VGNNGSNNNNENNEY
+140 VGNNGGGDNENNEY

-167 YQGIVNNLGK
+167 YQGTVNNLGK

-183 RVVDEKGHAAVID
+183 RVVDINNQAAVID
-196 KLEIEWHRNVT
+196 RLEIEWHRNVT

-215 EMNGATGTG
+215 EMNGANGTG
-224 LPPANIWSKSNRPAV
+224 LPPAGTWNNSNRPAV

-246 VPKKAGGFSLND
+246 VPKGSFNLND
-258 LADSDTALTL
+258 LAGSDTALTL
-268 RPSVNPSLKGNSN
+268 RPSVNNVGN
-281 YNLGAYKPQYPPLPL
+281 YRLGDYKPQYPPLPL
-296 GRDGIAPNNQYYDQ
+296 GRNGIAPNNQY
-310 HGNKIAPIAEA
+310 GGKAPIVEVT
-321 ACKDGGGGDDYACKT
+321 CTDGGGSNNGYACKT
-336 TFNGELLDTGNIDYY
+336 IFDQESLNTHVTDYY

-359 STHFKITAYGQN
+359 SAHFKITAYDQN
-371 GKKLYFDGVQPLV
+371 GKPLYFDGVQPLV

-427 KDIEVQYDEGED
+427 KDIEVQYDKGED
-439 RCK
+439 RCKP

>member
-1 MISYPAH
+1 MISRLVSRCRPG
-8 RRQRVADRE
+8 DRE

-82 QSDGSYPP
+82 QASGDYASQA
-90 DDQKLCLQ
+90 DKNLCSE

-104 DELEGMGCDKILKEM
+104 TELEGRDCDKILEQVDITQSSNFKVEKE
-119 YDKGGISDVEQE
+119 DNG
-131 SNNRGYRVK
+131 RGYRVR
-140 VGNNGSNNNNENNEY
+140 VGDNSGGKNENNEY

-167 YQGIVNNLGK
+167 YQGMVNNLGK
-177 SVIVPL
+177 SIIVPL
-183 RVVDEKGHAAVID
+183 RVVNTQNQAAVIASL
-196 KLEIEWHRNVT
+196 KIEWHRNVN

-215 EMNGATGTG
+215 EMNGAEGTG

-268 RPSVNPSLKGNSN
+268 RPSLKGNSS
-281 YNLGAYKPQYPPLPL
+281 YNLGAYKPRYPFND
-296 GRDGIAPNNQYYDQ
+296 RDKIAPNNQYYD
-310 HGNKIAPIAEA
+310 HSNKTAPIVEA

-336 TFNGELLDTGNIDYY
+336 TFDGESLVTKDKDYY

-359 STHFKITAYGQN
+359 STHFKITAYGPG

-427 KDIEVQYDEGED
+427 KDIEVQYDTGED

>member
-1 MISYPAH
+1 MISYRAR

-82 QSDGSYPP
+82 SGGSYTTP
-90 DDQKLCLQ
+90 DAQQLCPK

-104 DELEGMGCDKILKEM
+104 TELEGMGCDEILKPMHDIGTVSE
-119 YDKGGISDVEQE
+119 VEQE

-140 VGNNGSNNNNENNEY
+140 VGNNGGGSNENNEY

-183 RVVDEKGHAAVID
+183 RVVDGNNQAAVITS
-196 KLEIEWHRNVT
+196 LEIEWHRNVT
-207 GNDGDNPA
+207 GNDGDDPA
-215 EMNGATGTG
+215 VMNGAQGTG
-224 LPPANIWSKSNRPAV
+224 LPPTTTWNSGNSNRPAV

-246 VPKKAGGFSLND
+246 VPKKAGGFTLNE

-268 RPSVNPSLKGNSN
+268 RPSENGGKS
-281 YNLGAYKPQYPPLPL
+281 YILGDYKPRYPS
-296 GRDGIAPNNQYYDQ
+296 GDKDKIAPNSQYHKGVPIVEAYCQ
-310 HGNKIAPIAEA
+310 NGGNNN
-321 ACKDGGGGDDYACKT
+321 DYACKT
-336 TFNGELLDTGNIDYY
+336 IFNKESLYTDKTYY

-359 STHFKITAYGQN
+359 STHFKITAYR
-371 GKKLYFDGVQPLV
+371 GKDKLYFDGVQPLV

-427 KDIEVQYDEGED
+427 KDIEVQYDTGED

>member
-1 MISYPAH
+1 MISYRAR

-82 QSDGSYPP
+82 SGGSYTTP
-90 DDQKLCLQ
+90 DAQQLCPQ

-104 DELEGMGCDKILKEM
+104 TELEGMGCDEILGLM
-119 YDKGGISDVEQE
+119 KGKGISDVEEE

-140 VGNNGSNNNNENNEY
+140 VGNNGGGKNENNEY

-167 YQGIVNNLGK
+167 YQGTVNNLGK

-183 RVVDEKGHAAVID
+183 RVVDANNQAAIITSI
-196 KLEIEWHRNVT
+196 KIEWHRNVT

-215 EMNGATGTG
+215 VMNGAKGTG
-224 LPPANIWSKSNRPAV
+224 LPPAGTWNSSNSNRPAV

-246 VPKKAGGFSLND
+246 VPKNNFTLDSLAEN
-258 LADSDTALTL
+258 DTALTL
-268 RPSVNPSLKGNSN
+268 RPSVSGNGKSGYRLGN
-281 YNLGAYKPQYPPLPL
+281 YQPQYPS
-296 GRDGIAPNNQYYDQ
+296 GNKDKIAPNSQYHKGVPIVEAYCQ
-310 HGNKIAPIAEA
+310 NGGNNN
-321 ACKDGGGGDDYACKT
+321 DYACKT
-336 TFNGELLDTGNIDYY
+336 IFNKESLYTDKTYY

-359 STHFKITAYGQN
+359 STHFKITAYQ
-371 GKKLYFDGVQPLV
+371 GKNKLYFDGVQPLV

-439 RCK
+439 RCKYK

>member
-1 MISYPAH
+1 MISYPAR

-82 QSDGSYPP
+82 SGGSYTTP
-90 DDQKLCLQ
+90 DAQQLCPK

-104 DELEGMGCDKILKEM
+104 TELEGMGCDEILKPM
-119 YDKGGISDVEQE
+119 HDIGTISEVEQE
-131 SNNRGYRVK
+131 GNNRGYRVK
-140 VGNNGSNNNNENNEY
+140 VGNNGGGSNENNEY

-167 YQGIVNNLGK
+167 YQGMVNNLGK

-183 RVVDEKGHAAVID
+183 RVVDGNGNAAVID
-196 KLEIEWHRNVT
+196 KLEIEWHRNVA
-207 GNDGDNPA
+207 GNDGDSPA
-215 EMNGATGTG
+215 EMHGAEGTG
-224 LPPANIWSKSNRPAV
+224 LPPATTWSSYNRPAV

-246 VPKKAGGFSLND
+246 VPKGSFTLDQLAG
-258 LADSDTALTL
+258 SDTALTL
-268 RPSVNPSLKGNSN
+268 RPSVNGNGKSGYRLGN
-281 YNLGAYKPQYPPLPL
+281 YQPQYPS
-296 GRDGIAPNNQYYDQ
+296 GNKDKIAPNSQYHKGVPIVEAYCQ
-310 HGNKIAPIAEA
+310 NGGNNN
-321 ACKDGGGGDDYACKT
+321 DYACKT
-336 TFNGELLDTGNIDYY
+336 IFNKESLYTDKTYY

-359 STHFKITAYGQN
+359 STHFKITAYQ
-371 GKKLYFDGVQPLV
+371 GKNKLYFDGVQPLV

-427 KDIEVQYDEGED
+427 KDIEVQYDKGED
-439 RCK
+439 RCNP

>member
-1 MISYPAH
+1 MISYQAR

-82 QSDGSYPP
+82 SGNSYTTP
-90 DDQKLCLQ
+90 DAQQLCPK

-104 DELEGMGCDKILKEM
+104 TQLEGMGCDDILKLM
-119 YDKGGISDVEQE
+119 KGKGISDVEE
-131 SNNRGYRVK
+131 EGNNRGYRVK
-140 VGNNGSNNNNENNEY
+140 VGNNSGGKNENNEY

-183 RVVDEKGHAAVID
+183 RVVNGNNQVVDIAKI
-196 KLEIEWHRNVT
+196 EIEWHRNVT
-207 GNDGDNPA
+207 GNDGDDPA
-215 EMNGATGTG
+215 VMNGAQGTG
-224 LPPANIWSKSNRPAV
+224 LPKVTTWNSSNRPAV

-246 VPKKAGGFSLND
+246 VPKGGFNLND
-258 LADSDTALTL
+258 LAGSDTALTL
-268 RPSVNPSLKGNSN
+268 RPSESGNGKGGYRLGN
-281 YNLGAYKPQYPPLPL
+281 YEPQYPS
-296 GRDGIAPNNQYYDQ
+296 GNKDKIAPNSQYHKGVPIVEAYCQ
-310 HGNKIAPIAEA
+310 SGSNKE
-321 ACKDGGGGDDYACKT
+321 YACKT
-336 TFNGELLDTGNIDYY
+336 IFNQESLHTNKKDYY

-359 STHFKITAYGQN
+359 STHFKITAYDQN
-371 GKKLYFDGVQPLV
+371 GKLYFDGVQPLV
-384 DVTGRSS
+384 DVTGSSS

-427 KDIEVQYDEGED
+427 KDIEVQYDKGED
-439 RCK
+439 RCPH